1 MVEEVLM
8 CESFCSHEYRGCC
21 MVFNFITEPGE
32 EKEEDDVG
40 VRDVV
45 LVIDVEGNIGQV
57 YIHMQ

>member
-1 MVEEVLM
+1 
-8 CESFCSHEYRGCC
+8 